1 VHDVRDYSVETLDKL
16 IVRLVRDEMA
26 AWPEP

>member
-1 VHDVRDYSVETLDKL
+1 LRNYSVETLDAL

-26 AWPEP
+26 AWPRA

>member
-1 VHDVRDYSVETLDKL
+1 VQDYSVQTLDKL

-26 AWPEP
+26 AWPSP